1 MLFSITDISAMIA
14 AHCSLFA
21 FHWKIKTG
29 RHIVKLPWKPDCRP
43 LMLAPMQGVTNRALR
58 ALFINRVRPD
68 VVFTEFV
75 RARAD
80 IQNCISDS
88 DRREIDNGCSTT
100 PLVVQLIGSNID
112 FLVAAANTVQELGA
126 QHLNINL
133 GCPYGRMTQ
142 STAGGALLKDP
153 AELPLMLKSLR
164 KIIVGSFSVKVRSGY
179 EDPSQL
185 LSLITIFEDCGI
197 DFLIVHPRTVQ
208 QQFNGL
214 ADHNVT
220 AAVVRQTSLP
230 VIANGDIWT
239 VADGER
245 VISQTGAAGL
255 MLGRGAIAD
264 PLLFERLRGNYPVL
278 STPEQRTEELRDYL
292 QELLAGY
299 QELFCGDQQVLWK
312 MKEVIAFITDPC
324 FSKQVRKLKKTK
336 SLAKFSSTL

>member
-1 MLFSITDISAMIA
+1 
-14 AHCSLFA
+14 
-21 FHWKIKTG
+21 
-29 RHIVKLPWKPDCRP
+29 
-43 LMLAPMQGVTNRALR
+43 MLAPMQGVTNRALR
-58 ALFINRVRPD
+58 TLFINRVRPD

-75 RARAD
+75 RAQAD
-80 IQNCISDS
+80 IQKCISDS
-88 DRREIDNGCSTT
+88 DRREIDIGCNTT

-112 FLVAAANTVQELGA
+112 FLVAAADTVQELGA
-126 QHLNINL
+126 EHLNINL
-133 GCPYGRMTQ
+133 GCPYGRMTK
-142 STAGGALLKDP
+142 STAGGALLKTP
-153 AELPLMLKSLR
+153 ADLPLMLKSLR
-164 KIIVGSFSVKVRSGY
+164 KTVLGSFSVKIRSGY

-239 VADGER
+239 VADGDR
-245 VISQTGAAGL
+245 VLSQTGAAGL

-264 PLLFERLRGNYPVL
+264 PLLFERLRGNYAAL
-278 STPEQRTEELRDYL
+278 STPAQRAEELRDYL
-292 QELLAGY
+292 QELLARY

-312 MKEVIAFITDPC
+312 MKEVLTFIKDPW
-324 FSKQVRKLKKTK
+324 FAKQMRKLKKTK
-336 SLAKFSSTL
+336 SLAEFSSTL